1 MVLFIDLRV
10 QCGADVDNQGYDHTA
25 RAGQNK
31 SNRQHLNS
39 THRVRHS
46 PSSRLASIR
55 PMDDKYDWEVWDPT
69 SLSFRHH
76 MIAGIFAG
84 VSEHIVFFPIDTVRV
99 RFPTASGDFLDDTP
113 GGLFRRNPSQYQGPA
128 RRLPCGGGL
137 SRRCIPGSTSFALPF
152 TRRGMQS
159 STQSTTS
166 FGSTCIHRDGE
177 FFGEACLP
185 RSARASPPTHC
196 TFRFTSPQRPIWEE
210 RTTNIS
216 TTIDFGLLH
225 RSACECLRDRRRSRI
240 CRPRCGHDTAGC
252 GEAEDAAGSIPPS
265 LRRFSLHPEE

>member
-1 MVLFIDLRV
+1 
-10 QCGADVDNQGYDHTA
+10 
-25 RAGQNK
+25 
-31 SNRQHLNS
+31 
-39 THRVRHS
+39 
-46 PSSRLASIR
+46 
-55 PMDDKYDWEVWDPT
+55 
-69 SLSFRHH
+69 

-252 GEAEDAAGSIPPS
+252 GEAEDAAGSLPPS

>member
-10 QCGADVDNQGYDHTA
+10 QCGADVDNQGYDHTT

-137 SRRCIPGSTSFALPF
+137 SRRAARHSPF
-152 TRRGMQS
+152 ISLVEECRAVRKVQRRSAARAFTGMES
-159 STQSTTS
+159 SLERHVSHTLRVHPRPRIVLFDLRVHKGLSGRKGQQTYPPLSIWAS
-166 FGSTCIHRDGE
+166 SPQCMRMP
-177 FFGEACLP
+177 P
-185 RSARASPPTHC
+185 RSPALSHLSPTM
-196 TFRFTSPQRPIWEE
+196 
-210 RTTNIS
+210 
-216 TTIDFGLLH
+216 
-225 RSACECLRDRRRSRI
+225 RS
-240 CRPRCGHDTAGC
+240 
-252 GEAEDAAGSIPPS
+252 
-265 LRRFSLHPEE
+265 